1 MVFHS
6 LPDSE
11 KVYWLHYLLRME
23 ARHNQQANRLTQ
35 GVSPTMHPQRVAL
48 LQEAHRFYAHFY
60 GQIKEALLPLVSKEA
75 LLHPDVLSYNY
86 DNISP
91 FSIGYLGRDWG
102 QGEDHEAQQAVSQL
116 IAAELDQHGQA
127 AETALFLG
135 CGLGRYAVDFAPRYQ
150 RVEAF
155 DASALM
161 IWCIEQLRQVD
172 TWDLL
177 LKATRNCRRIEDTVL
192 RQTVR
197 MSLKQKALIEERIH
211 FFVANAKQI
220 PLPDQSMQHIFSIYF
235 TDVLPLTELYEQ
247 LERLLLP
254 EGLFIHFGPLEYFFD
269 DERAMLTAEEIRL
282 FFEAQG
288 YTILTDRF
296 LSSKHLVNTNS
307 MRHRIYDN
315 WFFIAQRP
323 KASAQP
329 TMHLQRVLSL
339 MPNSQLSTKVL
350 HEEGQTKGFHHQI
363 RRNNT
368 EYQLPEM
375 VYQILLLLDARTP
388 LVVILKTLDFEQLH
402 PDDEAQLLTILQE
415 LLTKHLLQ
423 SH

>member
-1 MVFHS
+1 MVFDP

-23 ARHNQQANRLTQ
+23 ARHQKQAQRLSQ
-35 GVSPTMHPQRVAL
+35 GVSPAMHPMRVTR

-60 GQIKEALLPLVSKEA
+60 GQIAASLLPLVSKEA
-75 LLHPDVLSYNY
+75 LLAPEVLSYTY
-86 DNISP
+86 DNLSP

-102 QGEDHEAQQAVSQL
+102 QGEDHEAQEAVSQL
-116 IAAELDQHGQA
+116 IAAELEQHGRA
-127 AETALFLG
+127 GETALFLG

-161 IWCIEQLRQVD
+161 IWCIEHLLQVD
-172 TWDLL
+172 TWEVL
-177 LKATRNCRRIEDTVL
+177 LKAERNCRRIEDTVL
-192 RQTVR
+192 HQVIGL
-197 MSLKQKALIEERIH
+197 SPEQKALIQERIH

-220 PLPDQSMQHIFSIYF
+220 PLPDQSVDHIYSIYF

-269 DERAMLTAEEIRL
+269 DERNMLTAEEIRL

-288 YTILTDRF
+288 YTILTDLF
-296 LSSKHLVNTNS
+296 VPSKHLVNPNS
-307 MRHRIYDN
+307 MRYRMYDN

-323 KASAQP
+323 SADAIP
-329 TMHLQRVLSL
+329 AMHLQRVLSL
-339 MPNSQLSTKVL
+339 APNSKLSTEVL
-350 HEEGQTKGFHHQI
+350 HEKGKIIGFHHQI
-363 RRNNT
+363 RLGAT
-368 EYQLPEM
+368 EYQLPEI
-375 VYQILLLLDARTP
+375 VYEILLRLDGRTS
-388 LVVILKTLDFEQLH
+388 LEVIFKALELDNVH
-402 PDDEAQLLTILQE
+402 PDDEAQLLDILQE
-415 LLTKHLLQ
+415 LLTKYLLQ
-423 SH
+423 SR